1 MEGSALR
8 YLVISMPAF
17 ELERCGYRA
26 VDPVVLVQERRGV
39 LRVVSCTPAAAR
51 LGFQRGMTA
60 QEARACFAGVPQVL
74 QEPECAEQDRAALVE
89 TFQQVS
95 DRVCAYRT
103 DMVALEISR
112 LRTHGGCE
120 RRVLRHTRTLTES
133 LGHSCR
139 LVIADHPRAAAAL
152 AECAHRDL
160 VVPVGEGAS
169 GLADLPI
176 LALRPSA
183 SLMASWRA
191 IGLTRIG
198 GLAQLDPASVSGR
211 YGREGLGLWHVAR
224 GGVDPLS
231 GRTWGLGAK
240 TPLCVSTSV
249 EGVTSSHELEV
260 VLLDLLT
267 ILVQRLASRGESLV
281 RLVLTLTL
289 DTGFVP
295 DASRCRDV
303 RLFFRVGRPTRSL
316 DLWRRLIRN
325 RLEVTPLEAPV
336 ERLVLEVLEQV
347 DEPAWQLGLTS
358 TVEAAEAF
366 SEWLDRVQD
375 RFADVKLFTP
385 CPSSSWC
392 PEEAWIARPIFEPTP
407 CTGGGFGQEEDPVA
421 PLHREV
427 EETLVRPN
435 RLLVRPLRIDVRVG
449 VKGPDSLFFEESWRR
464 IHRALGPER
473 LTGGWWRAGGG
484 WSRDYWRVGVQGRDS
499 WIFCTLHMG
508 WNPDANIGAWFLHGW
523 FD

>member
-1 MEGSALR
+1 
-8 YLVISMPAF
+8 VISMPAF

-39 LRVVSCTPAAAR
+39 LRVISCTPAAAR

-74 QEPECAEQDRAALVE
+74 QEPGCDEQDRVALVE

-95 DRVCAYRT
+95 DRVCAYRA
-103 DMVALEISR
+103 DAIALEISR
-112 LRTHGGCE
+112 LQTHGGCE
-120 RRVLRHTRTLTES
+120 AKVLRNARTLTES

-139 LVIADHPRAAAAL
+139 LVITDHPRAAVAL
-152 AECAHRDL
+152 AECVTRDL
-160 VVPVGEGAS
+160 VVPVGEGAA

-176 LALRPSA
+176 SALGPST
-183 SLMASWRA
+183 SLMSSWRA
-191 IGLTRIG
+191 IGLRKIG

-224 GGVDPLS
+224 GGGDPLS
-231 GRTWGLGAK
+231 GRTWGIGARA
-240 TPLCVSTSV
+240 PLCVSALV
-249 EGVTSSHELEV
+249 EGVTSSHELEI
-260 VLLDLLT
+260 VLLELLT
-267 ILVQRLASRGESLV
+267 VLIDRLASRGKSLV

-289 DTGFVP
+289 DAGFAS

-303 RLFFRVGRPTRSL
+303 RLFFRAGRPTRDL
-316 DLWRRLIRN
+316 DLWRRLMRN
-325 RLEVTPLEAPV
+325 RLEATRLEAPV

-358 TVEAAEAF
+358 TMEAVEAF

-375 RFADVKLFTP
+375 RFADVKMFTP

-392 PEEAWIARPIFEPTP
+392 PEEAWTEQPIFEPTTCP
-407 CTGGGFGQEEDPVA
+407 KGGWVRGEDSVES
-421 PLHREV
+421 LHREK
-427 EETLVRPN
+427 EENLVRPN
-435 RLLVRPLRIDVRVG
+435 RLLARPMRIDVRVG
-449 VKGPDSLFFEESWRR
+449 DEGPTSLFFEEAWQS
-464 IHRALGPER
+464 IHGSLGPER
-473 LTGGWWRAGGG
+473 LTGGWWRPGGG
-484 WSRDYWRVGVQGRDS
+484 WSRDYWRVGVLGREA
-499 WIFCTLHMG
+499 WIFCVLHMG
-508 WNPDANIGAWFLHGW
+508 WSSEENIGGWFLHGW